1 MNQTG
6 ATHLSFR
13 SPGFNPSLLVENKS
27 HGLGV
32 FAAQNFVIGD
42 RLTIFDAEFVEY
54 PTKYTIQVDQKKHL
68 VTEGNLGAF
77 LNHSCDP
84 NARFI
89 AETLEMI
96 AIRPIKKGEEITFNY
111 LSSEWDMAAPFTCQ
125 CGSER
130 CYGSIRGF
138 QHLSNEDKLQLADLA
153 LPYLRRL
160 IALRPW
166 WMKDELGEDEKGLL
180 LDGRAVAQLAQ
191 EHGTPLYLYSGK
203 TIVRRLDELRAALR
217 STGAPYRMHY
227 AMKANRFAPI
237 LALVRAQGD
246 VGIDASSPREVA
258 LALESGFRPDEISVT
273 CSMPSRKDFE
283 KFAAY
288 GVHVNL
294 DTFSA
299 LRRWAA
305 TPGHHPR
312 VGLRLDPGIALGYG
326 DNPKLSYGNSK
337 FGFSFAQ
344 AREAYAFARKEGLI
358 VDTLHIHVGWGL
370 QQKIAGLLGQVFMQ
384 VGELA
389 RDLPDLETINIGGG
403 LCWKQASQDL
413 PLAIESWAD
422 LIRKHLTPLGLQIAI
437 ESGTYVV
444 ASSGLLLTEI
454 NTLESRFQQ
463 PWIGVDCGHNV
474 NVYAAHYSIPQE
486 IIAVSQ
492 PTADIAMHYVVAG
505 NINEA
510 NDIFSRS
517 CALPSLKEGDLLAF
531 FPAGAYGAS
540 MASDHCL
547 KGLPKECLI

>member
-1 MNQTG
+1 M
-6 ATHLSFR
+6 
-13 SPGFNPSLLVENKS
+13 GFNPSLLVENKS

-32 FAAQNFVIGD
+32 FAAQSFVIGD
-42 RLTIFDAEFVEY
+42 RLTIFDSEFVEY
-54 PTKYTIQVDQKKHL
+54 PTRYTIQVDQRKHL

-84 NARFI
+84 NARFV

-96 AIRPIKKGEEITFNY
+96 AIKPIKKGEEVTFNY
-111 LSSEWDMAAPFTCQ
+111 LSSEWDMAAPFACQ
-125 CGSER
+125 CGADG
-130 CYGSIRGF
+130 CHKTIRGF
-138 QHLSNEDKLQLADLA
+138 QHLSQDHKMLLADLA

-160 IALRPW
+160 IALEPW
-166 WMKDELGEDEKGLL
+166 WMKDELSESEEGLC
-180 LDGRAVAQLAQ
+180 LDGKPVLQLAK

-203 TIVRRLDELRAALR
+203 TIRRRLGELRAALQ

-227 AMKANRFAPI
+227 AIKANRFAPI
-237 LALVRAQGD
+237 LALVRAEGD

-258 LALESGFRPDEISVT
+258 LALESGFSPAEISVT
-273 CSMPSRKDFE
+273 CSMPSRKDLE
-283 KFAAY
+283 KFAGF
-288 GVHVNL
+288 GVHLNL

-305 TPGHHPR
+305 TPGRNPR

-344 AREAYAFARKEGLI
+344 AREAYAFAKQQGLV

-370 QQKIAGLLGQVFMQ
+370 QQKIAGLLGQVFTQ
-384 VGELA
+384 VAGLA

-403 LCWKQASQDL
+403 LCWKQASQDM
-413 PLAIESWAD
+413 PLAIGSWAE
-422 LIRKHLTPLGLQIAI
+422 LIQRHLAPLGLQIAI
-437 ESGTYVV
+437 ESGTFVV
-444 ASSGLLLTEI
+444 ASSGLLITEI
-454 NTLESRFQQ
+454 NTLEQRFQQ

-492 PTADIAMHYVVAG
+492 PTADVAAHYVVAG

-517 CALPSLKEGDLLAF
+517 CALPSVVEGDFLAF

-547 KGLPKECLI
+547 KGLPKEWLI

>member
-1 MNQTG
+1 MNRTE
-6 ATHLSFR
+6 ATPLSPR
-13 SPGFNPSLLVENKS
+13 SIGFNPSLLVENKS

-32 FAAQNFVIGD
+32 FAAQSFVIGD
-42 RLTIFDAEFVEY
+42 RLTIFDSEFVEY
-54 PTKYTIQVDQKKHL
+54 PTRYTIQVDQRKHL

-84 NARFI
+84 NARFV

-96 AIRPIKKGEEITFNY
+96 AIKPIKKGEEVTFNY
-111 LSSEWDMAAPFTCQ
+111 LSSEWDMAAPFACQ
-125 CGSER
+125 CGADG
-130 CYGSIRGF
+130 CHKTIRGF
-138 QHLSNEDKLQLADLA
+138 QHLSQEHKMQLADLA

-160 IALRPW
+160 IALEPW
-166 WMKDELGEDEKGLL
+166 WMKDELSESEEGLC
-180 LDGRAVAQLAQ
+180 LDGKPVLQLAR
-191 EHGTPLYLYSGK
+191 EHGTPLYLYAGK
-203 TIVRRLDELRAALR
+203 TIRRRLGELRAALQ

-227 AMKANRFAPI
+227 AIKANRFAPI
-237 LALVRAQGD
+237 LALVRAEGD

-258 LALESGFRPDEISVT
+258 LALESGFKPEEISVT

-283 KFAAY
+283 KFAGF
-288 GVHVNL
+288 GVHLNL

-305 TPGHHPR
+305 TPGRNPR

-344 AREAYAFARKEGLI
+344 AREAYAFARQQGLI

-370 QQKIAGLLGQVFMQ
+370 QQKIAGLLGHVFTQVA
-384 VGELA
+384 ELA

-403 LCWKQASQDL
+403 LCWKQASQDM
-413 PLAIESWAD
+413 PLAIGSWAE
-422 LIRKHLTPLGLQIAI
+422 LIQRHLAPLGLQIAI
-437 ESGTYVV
+437 ESGTFVV
-444 ASSGLLLTEI
+444 ASSGLLVTEI
-454 NTLESRFQQ
+454 NTLEQRFQQ

-492 PTADIAMHYVVAG
+492 PTADVAAHYVVAG

-517 CALPSLKEGDLLAF
+517 CALPSVVEGDFLAF

-547 KGLPKECLI
+547 KGLPKEWLI